1 MGSSGRRGTPRT
13 KRPLLVSARS
23 LDCPAPSSCT
33 QHVAGPA
40 APLGWGRNILLYK
53 VGSLTTFGIFKITF
67 HFKFM
72 KTWTYSS
79 PYFPFLPSR
88 RKKKNQETLGSEGPQ
103 KLSSC
108 SQEIRA
114 HQHPWPRARSLGATF
129 LTFQG
134 TSRPKRENPAI
145 LRGLFWGA

>member
-88 RKKKNQETLGSEGPQ
+88 RKKKIRKPLGRKDLRNCLAVPRRSEPISILGP
-103 KLSSC
+103 
-108 SQEIRA
+108 E
-114 HQHPWPRARSLGATF
+114 PGV
-129 LTFQG
+129 
-134 TSRPKRENPAI
+134 
-145 LRGLFWGA
+145 WGPPS